1 MRTYEWEAPA
11 KLFFWPAGDGWDEDA
26 VYPTLCDALQA
37 ASEGDPETAW
47 IITRNGDILSPRLI
61 TSLREELDGAQRHR
75 RPSGARSFFGW
86 ARAA

>member
-11 KLFFWPAGDGWDEDA
+11 KLFFWPAVEGGDEDA
-26 VYPTLCDALQA
+26 VYPTLHDALQA
-37 ASEGDPETAW
+37 AREGDAETAW

-61 TSLREELDGAQRHR
+61 ASLREELAEVGHR
-75 RPSGARSFFGW
+75 RRSGARSFFSW